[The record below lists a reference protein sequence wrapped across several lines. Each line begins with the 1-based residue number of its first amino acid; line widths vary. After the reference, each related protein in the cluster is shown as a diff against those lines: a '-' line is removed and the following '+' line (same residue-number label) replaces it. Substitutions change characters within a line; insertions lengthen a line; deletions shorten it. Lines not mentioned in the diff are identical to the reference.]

1 MENALISDHARE
13 QMLRRGIT
21 EQQVLAILLR
31 QEELVV
37 VRPGRVVVQA
47 LVQMG
52 ESHANYLIRVFVDVD
67 RTPPEVVT
75 VYKTSKIEKYRRQ
88 Q

>member
-1 MENALISDHARE
+1 MNNALISDHAGE

-21 EQQVLAILLR
+21 EQQVRAILSQ

-52 ESHANYLIRVFVDVD
+52 ESQTNYLIRVFVDVD

-75 VYKTSKIEKYRRQ
+75 VYKTSRIEKYRRQ

>member
-1 MENALISDHARE
+1 MS
-13 QMLRRGIT
+13 Q
-21 EQQVLAILLR
+21 

-52 ESHANYLIRVFVDVD
+52 ESQTNYLIRVFVDVD
-67 RTPPEVVT
+67 RTPPEGVT
-75 VYKTSKIEKYRRQ
+75 VYKTSRIEKYRRQ